1 MRMKFYPDELK
12 DEAIRLVVKQRL
24 STREAALQLGLRS
37 EVVRVWVRR
46 FRCGKA
52 RPSDIDQLQACVRK
66 LAVERDTLASIASR
80 LLEKTGVNHA

>member
-46 FRCGKA
+46 FRCGNA
-52 RPSDIDQLQACVRK
+52 RPGDIDQLQARVRK